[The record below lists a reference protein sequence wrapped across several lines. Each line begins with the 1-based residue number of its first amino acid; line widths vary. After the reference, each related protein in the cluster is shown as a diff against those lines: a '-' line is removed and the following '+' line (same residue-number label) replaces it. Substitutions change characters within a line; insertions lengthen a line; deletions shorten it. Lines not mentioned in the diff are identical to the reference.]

1 MKPHDAEPPVK
12 AVSGLDSEGNP
23 RGGLPAVAP
32 RRALGFPVSVAEFL
46 LLFRLRVRRRSAL
59 SSDMLKRALDVV
71 LVTCKSWFSGDASR
85 TGSNPAVRR

>member
-32 RRALGFPVSVAEFL
+32 RRAKPTIHDVDLGRLKLSLVVLQFAAVATLLRSIAYDYWITVLASVL
-46 LLFRLRVRRRSAL
+46 LLAGATEAL
-59 SSDMLKRALDVV
+59 EEQ
-71 LVTCKSWFSGDASR
+71 
-85 TGSNPAVRR
+85 